1 MKIIQSTPGAA
12 SLQLPEGD
20 RTVTG
25 PSFEDR
31 LKGAMAEVNT
41 KQLQADDAVEQVV
54 AGKMGIHEGMLALQE
69 ANIAMKALLQVRN
82 KVISAY
88 NDVMKMQ
95 V

>member
-1 MKIIQSTPGAA
+1 MKISQLTPGSPAPQA
-12 SLQLPEGD
+12 PGAD
-20 RTVTG
+20 RVGAG
-25 PSFEDR
+25 PSFEER
-31 LKGAMAEVNT
+31 LKGAVAEVNA
-41 KQLQADDAVEQVV
+41 KQQQADGAVEEVV

-69 ANIAMKALLQVRN
+69 ADISMKTLLQVRN

>member
-1 MKIIQSTPGAA
+1 MKISEMTQAA
-12 SLQLPEGD
+12 SPLTTATGGNGPQ
-20 RTVTG
+20 G

-31 LKGAMAEVNT
+31 LKGAVAEVNA
-41 KQLQADDAVEQVV
+41 KQQSADSAVEQVV
-54 AGKMGIHEGMLALQE
+54 AGKMGIHEGMLSLQE
-69 ANIAMKALLQVRN
+69 ASIAMKAMLQVRN

>member
-1 MKIIQSTPGAA
+1 MNISQITQGVSSLQQPGA
-12 SLQLPEGD
+12 D
-20 RTVTG
+20 RAVSG

-31 LKGAMAEVNT
+31 LKGAVAEVNT
-41 KQLQADDAVEQVV
+41 QQQLADDAVEKVV
-54 AGKMGIHEGMLALQE
+54 SGEMGIHEGMLSLQE
-69 ANIAMKALLQVRN
+69 ASISMKALLQVRN

>member
-1 MKIIQSTPGAA
+1 MKISQMTPGG
-12 SLQLPEGD
+12 SPLKQPEGAPAAG
-20 RTVTG
+20 G
-25 PSFEDR
+25 PSFEER
-31 LKGAMAEVNT
+31 LKGAVAEVNA
-41 KQLQADDAVEQVV
+41 KQQQADGAVEQVV

-69 ANIAMKALLQVRN
+69 ADIAMKALLQVRN

>member
-1 MKIIQSTPGAA
+1 MKINQMTQGLP
-12 SLQLPEGD
+12 SLQKPGETGGSS
-20 RTVTG
+20 G

-31 LKGAMAEVNT
+31 LKGAVAEVNA
-41 KQLQADDAVEQVV
+41 KQLSADSAVEQVV
-54 AGKMGIHEGMLALQE
+54 SGTMGIHEGMLSLQE
-69 ANIAMKALLQVRN
+69 ADIAMKALLQVRN

>member
-1 MKIIQSTPGAA
+1 MKISQLTPGGPTPQ
-12 SLQLPEGD
+12 LQGTD
-20 RTVTG
+20 RTVAG
-25 PSFEDR
+25 PSFEER
-31 LKGAMAEVNT
+31 FKGAVAEVNA
-41 KQLQADDAVEQVV
+41 KQQLADDAVENVV

-69 ANIAMKALLQVRN
+69 ANISMKALLQVRN

>member
-1 MKIIQSTPGAA
+1 MKISEMTPGLSPLQQPGGGNPA
-12 SLQLPEGD
+12 S
-20 RTVTG
+20 G

-31 LKGAMAEVNT
+31 LKGAVAEVNA
-41 KQLQADDAVEQVV
+41 KQQVADGAVDQVV
-54 AGKMGIHEGMLALQE
+54 AGKMGIHEGMLSLQE
-69 ANIAMKALLQVRN
+69 ADIAMKALLQVRN

>member
-1 MKIIQSTPGAA
+1 MKISQLTSGASALQPSDTA
-12 SLQLPEGD
+12 SPLS
-20 RTVTG
+20 G

-31 LKGAMAEVNT
+31 FKGAVAEVNA
-41 KQLQADDAVEQVV
+41 KQQVADGAVEQVV

-69 ANIAMKALLQVRN
+69 ADISMKALLQVRN